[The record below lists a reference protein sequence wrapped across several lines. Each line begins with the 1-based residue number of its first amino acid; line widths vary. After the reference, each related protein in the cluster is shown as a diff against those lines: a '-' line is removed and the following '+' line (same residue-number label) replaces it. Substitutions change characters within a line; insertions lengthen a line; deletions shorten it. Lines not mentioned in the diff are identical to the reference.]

1 MPFPNSLDLPQHH
14 TMNKIQDLELN
25 ICGMKIYVYDAQPL
39 SPPVHTLVLLH
50 GRKSSRELWLETMRE
65 MQGVGHRTV
74 AVNIPSGG
82 SAKLRDK
89 GTFMN
94 ALLAALF
101 VTCKPVIV
109 SVSFSSNFVLPLL
122 ESDSL
127 RGWVGVSPTTPPLLS
142 VPTLLIYGELDVKAR
157 PLCEKILRSKPGNES
172 VTCVMVR
179 GVGKVDH
186 DPVLE
191 HGMWTKELKRFLMDL

>member
-1 MPFPNSLDLPQHH
+1 MS
-14 TMNKIQDLELN
+14 
-25 ICGMKIYVYDAQPL
+25 VYDAHPL
-39 SPPVHTLVLLH
+39 SPPVHTLILLH
-50 GRKSSRELWLETMRE
+50 GRKSSRDLWLETMRE
-65 MQGVGHRTV
+65 MQSVGHRTV
-74 AVNIPSGG
+74 AVNLPSGG
-82 SAKLRDK
+82 SAKLRNK

-94 ALLAALF
+94 ALLAALY
-101 VTCKPVIV
+101 VTGKPVVV
-109 SVSFSSNFVLPLL
+109 SVSFSSNYVLPLL

-157 PLCEKILRSKPGNES
+157 PLCEGILRSKSGNGN

-186 DPVLE
+186 DPVLD
-191 HGMWTKELKRFLMDL
+191 HGMWTKELKQFLMDL